1 MGFGFISH
9 LFYPW
14 GFILQILALVHF
26 FRRRPDG
33 FWIFVIFFGGAIG
46 ALVYMAVEVLPD
58 VGLLRGAF
66 ASHGRKSRI
75 HVVLATVAENPSVAN
90 LEELGELYFD
100 EQQYPAA
107 REAFDRAIKTR
118 SDSPHSFYRRGV
130 CAVEMNDFAAAIPD
144 LETAVRADTKM
155 DSYRAEMFLAQ
166 AYAAA
171 GRGAEA
177 TTMFDDAVARSNTPE
192 MLYNY
197 AAFLK
202 SQNRI
207 ADAREWVGH
216 LFEKKKSLPR
226 YMQRIERPW
235 FRKGETLSKDLRAS

>member
-1 MGFGFISH
+1 MGFVSH

-26 FRRRPDG
+26 FRRRPNG

-46 ALVYMAVEVLPD
+46 AVVYMIVEVLPD
-58 VGLLRGAF
+58 AGLLRGAF
-66 ASHGRKSRI
+66 QSHGRKSRI
-75 HVVLATVAENPSVAN
+75 AVVEATIQDNPSVAN
-90 LEELGELYFD
+90 LEELGELYWD
-100 EQQYPAA
+100 ERQYRQA

-118 SDSPHSFYRRGV
+118 SDSPHSFYRRGA
-130 CAVEMNDFAAAIPD
+130 CAMEMGDAPAAIPD
-144 LETAVRADTKM
+144 LETAVWADAKM

-171 GRGAEA
+171 GRDAEA
-177 TTMFDDAVARSNTPE
+177 AAMFGDAIVHSSTPE

-207 ADAREWVGH
+207 AEAREWVGQ
-216 LFEKKKSLPR
+216 LFEKKKTLPR

-235 FRKGETLSKDLRAS
+235 FRKGEILRKELAAS